1 MFVSKIANHPSTA
14 NKVVER
20 TLHEKENFHLNRDVG
35 LMWHKVNVIR
45 CHLRGKKLLAIL
57 DFLS

>member
-1 MFVSKIANHPSTA
+1 MFVSEITNRPATT
-14 NKVVER
+14 NKVMER

-35 LMWHKVNVIR
+35 LIWYKVNVIR
-45 CHLRGKKLLAIL
+45 FHLRGKELLAIL